1 MSLRI
6 PVPAGKL
13 PQAGGR
19 ALFEFDGRSLAL
31 FNVEGQ
37 LYAIDD
43 SCPHQGASLC
53 GGRLDGRV
61 IQCCAHGLRFDL
73 SSGYLLNST
82 ALKVANYP
90 VEVVDGH
97 AFIVIV
103 PEESAP

>member
-6 PVPAGKL
+6 PVPAGKH

-19 ALFEFDGRSLAL
+19 ALFEFDGRCLAL

-73 SSGYLLNST
+73 NSGYLLNST
-82 ALKVANYP
+82 QLKVANYP
-90 VEVVDGH
+90 VEVVDGR
-97 AFIVIV
+97 AYIVIAS
-103 PEESAP
+103 EESAP

>member
-1 MSLRI
+1 MNSRVK
-6 PVPAGKL
+6 VPADKV

-19 ALFEFDGRSLAL
+19 TLFEFDSRSVAL
-31 FNVEGQ
+31 FNVEGA

-82 ALKVANYP
+82 KLKVANYP
-90 VEVVDGH
+90 VEVVDGQ
-97 AFIVIV
+97 AFIVIA
-103 PEESAP
+103 PEGSAL